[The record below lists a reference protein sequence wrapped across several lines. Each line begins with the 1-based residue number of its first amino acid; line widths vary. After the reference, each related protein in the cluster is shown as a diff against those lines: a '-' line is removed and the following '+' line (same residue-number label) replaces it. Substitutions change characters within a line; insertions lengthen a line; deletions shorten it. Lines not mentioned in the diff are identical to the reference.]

1 MADALSEA
9 RTAFAS
15 RRWEDAYAL
24 FAEADADADASA
36 RPDADA
42 SARPDADASALPTP
56 LGLDDLTRY
65 ARSASLTARDP
76 QAFALL
82 ERGYGLSLAAG
93 EELIAAECA
102 FWLGFRLFS
111 LGEAGRA
118 QAWLERARELAD
130 RHGDCVQQG
139 YLLVPRIHREL
150 LAHRNREALAL
161 AREAV
166 VCAERHSEPDLAA
179 LALQL
184 GGRALIEDGDVEAGI
199 RMLDEAMLTATSAVT
214 GELTRGLVYCAVLGC
229 CDRVFAVDRAREWS
243 AVLGEWCDSQ
253 AQLATFNGTCRVHRA
268 GLFLFAGEWD
278 AALKEADRVA
288 TAPAADRRERAGA
301 AYETAEVL
309 RLRGEYPDA
318 EAHYATAAAGGV
330 DPQPGLA
337 LLRLVQGDVATAA
350 AGIGRALGTTSSPLG
365 RARLL
370 PAAVEILLADGRN
383 DEAAAAAQ
391 ELASISERFA
401 TPVLRAEATHAAGR
415 ILLAG
420 GDPAAAVDPLTQ
432 ALAGWQ
438 ELGALYDEARA
449 RLLLADAF
457 EALGDAEGARMQRET
472 ALSAFEALGAAGAP
486 GVLDAF
492 GAPGAPGVL
501 GPRDGNSPARPSI
514 LSPREAEVLRLAATG
529 ITNKEIAQRLALSAR
544 TVDRHVS
551 NILAKLGV
559 PSRAAATAYAYEH
572 DLLHA

>member
-24 FAEADADADASA
+24 FAQADAEAQADANG
-36 RPDADA
+36 RPDA
-42 SARPDADASALPTP
+42 PADAEAQDAAGRAPADAGAGT
-56 LGLDDLTRY
+56 LGSEDLSRY

-76 QAFALL
+76 EALALL
-82 ERGYGLSLAAG
+82 ERCYGQSLAAG
-93 EELIAAECA
+93 DELIAAEFA

-118 QAWLERARELAD
+118 QAWLERTREIAD

-161 AREAV
+161 AREALA
-166 VCAERHSEPDLAA
+166 CAERHGEPDLAA

-199 RMLDEAMLTATSAVT
+199 RMLDEAMLTATSSVA

-229 CDRVFAVDRAREWS
+229 CERVFAVDRAREWS

-253 AQLATFNGTCRVHRA
+253 AQLGTFNGTCRVHRA

-288 TAPAADRRERAGA
+288 TARGSDRRERAGA

-309 RLRGEYPDA
+309 RLRGEHSEA
-318 EAHYATAAAGGV
+318 EAHYVAAASGGV

-350 AGIGRALGTTSSPLG
+350 AGIGRALSTTSSPLG

-370 PAAVEILLADGRN
+370 PAAVEILQAEGRN
-383 DEAAAAAQ
+383 DEAAAAAR
-391 ELASISERFA
+391 ELAAISERFA
-401 TPVLRAEATHAAGR
+401 TPVLRAEAAHAAGR
-415 ILLAG
+415 ILLAD
-420 GDPAAAVDPLTQ
+420 GDPAAAVDPLTE
-432 ALAGWQ
+432 ALDGWQ
-438 ELGALYDEARA
+438 ELGALYDEARE
-449 RLLLADAF
+449 RLLLGDAF
-457 EALGDAEGARMQRET
+457 DALGDAEGARMQREAARS
-472 ALSAFEALGAAGAP
+472 ALEALGAP
-486 GVLDAF
+486 
-492 GAPGAPGVL
+492 PVL
-501 GPRDGNSPARPSI
+501 GASSAPAEKGSDRAGRSI

-529 ITNKEIAQRLALSAR
+529 ITNKEIAERLALSAR
-544 TVDRHVS
+544 TVDRHIS

-572 DLLHA
+572 DLLRV